1 MSRSLAPDAVIAGRA
16 LRACVLRSP
25 HDAPSAA
32 PVMDIAHA
40 IRRALRRAEEGKTL
54 SIDEAE
60 ALLSARADD
69 LEHLM
74 AIARNVRDAGVGR
87 TVSFS
92 RKVFIPL
99 TRLCRDR
106 CGYCTFATTPDHL
119 EAAFMTPE
127 QVLEVA
133 RAGAAAGCKEALFT
147 LGDRPESRW
156 PEARAWLAERGYAST
171 LDYVRAVA
179 VRVIEETGLLP
190 HLNPGVMSWEEM
202 ARLKPVA
209 PSMGMMLETTS
220 ERLYRTP
227 GAAHYGSPD
236 KNPLVRLRVIEDAGR
251 LAIPF
256 TTGILIG
263 IGETARERIESLLAL
278 RALARQYGHIQE
290 VIIQNFVAKPLTA
303 MADQPDAA
311 PGDYLATIAAARI
324 LLGPRATV
332 QAPPNLSD
340 ERFPQLL
347 DAGINDWGGV
357 SPITP
362 DHVNPEK
369 PWPQIE
375 RLRAETQARGYA
387 LRERLTIYPSY
398 AVQADPWIDGRVLAA
413 VEALRAPDGY
423 AREDARPRGV
433 PWQAPDVVL
442 KKALNGALRLIED
455 SESAMQDLERG
466 LRADTNTIHGNWDA
480 LEVDRSRAWASRP
493 ARNPADVTAALRRA
507 EAGIVPTDEEALA
520 LFEAEGDAL
529 EHLCRIADDMRREAI
544 GDVVTYVINRNIN
557 FTNICYVG
565 CRFCAFAQ
573 RRDDTD
579 AYFLSNDEV
588 ASRAQEAW
596 DWGATEVCIQGG
608 IHPDLPGDYYFDVL
622 RAIKERVPEMHI
634 HAFSP
639 MEVLN
644 GAARLGISFTEWLS
658 EAKHAGLGST
668 PGTAAEILDDDVR
681 WVLTKGKLPADTWEQ
696 IIRTAH
702 GLGIR
707 STSTIMYGHVDA
719 PPHWVGHLRRI
730 RMIQEETGGFTE
742 FVPLPF
748 VHQNAPIYLA
758 GKARAGATIE
768 ENRRMH
774 AIARIMLAGAVDNI
788 QVSWVKLGIPGSQLM
803 LQGGCNDFGGTL
815 MEETISRMAGAN
827 HGIKV
832 EPEQFNAAIAEIGR
846 TPAVRTTL
854 YDSIR
859 PVEPVD
865 V

>member
-1 MSRSLAPDAVIAGRA
+1 
-16 LRACVLRSP
+16 
-25 HDAPSAA
+25 
-32 PVMDIAHA
+32 MDVAHA
-40 IRRALRRAEEGKTL
+40 VRRALRRADEGKTL
-54 SIDEAE
+54 SLDEAE
-60 ALLSARADD
+60 ALLSARHDD

-74 AIARNVRDAGVGR
+74 AIARRVRDAGVGR
-87 TVSFS
+87 TVSYS

-106 CGYCTFATTPDHL
+106 CGYCTFATTPERLDAPFL
-119 EAAFMTPE
+119 SPE
-127 QVLEVA
+127 EVLDIA

-156 PEARAWLAERGYAST
+156 PEARAWLAARGYAST
-171 LDYVRAVA
+171 LDYVRAMA
-179 VRVIEETGLLP
+179 ILVIEETGLLP

-236 KNPLVRLRVIEDAGR
+236 KKPSVRLRVIEDAGR

-263 IGETARERIESLLAL
+263 IGETARERTESLFAL
-278 RALARQYGHIQE
+278 RAPARQYGHIQE
-290 VIIQNFVAKPLTA
+290 VIVQNFVAKPLTA
-303 MADQPDAA
+303 MASQPDAA
-311 PGDYLATIAAARI
+311 HDDYLATIALARI

-332 QAPPNLSD
+332 QSPPNLSD
-340 ERFPQLL
+340 ERFPELL

-357 SPITP
+357 SPVTI

-375 RLRAETQARGYA
+375 RLRAETEARGSV

-398 AVQADPWIDGRVLAA
+398 AIQPDPWIDGRVLGA

-423 AREDARPRGV
+423 ARADAQPRGV

-442 KKALNGALRLIED
+442 KKALSGSIRLIEN
-455 SESAMQDLERG
+455 SESATDDLERG
-466 LRADTNTIHGNWDA
+466 LRADTNVIHGNWDA
-480 LEVDRSRAWASRP
+480 LEVGVSRAWASRP
-493 ARNPADVTAALRRA
+493 ARNPGEMNTALARADSGAILS
-507 EAGIVPTDEEALA
+507 EEEALT

-529 EHLCRIADDMRREAI
+529 EQLCRIADDMRRDAV

-573 RRDDTD
+573 RRDDAD

-588 ASRAQEAW
+588 AARAQEAW

-608 IHPDLPGDYYFDVL
+608 IHPDLPGDYYFDLL
-622 RAIKERVPEMHI
+622 RAIKARVPAMHI

-644 GAARLGISFTEWLS
+644 GASRLGISFAEWLT
-658 EAKHAGLGST
+658 EAKRAGLGST

-707 STSTIMYGHVDA
+707 SSSTIMYGHVDA

-730 RMIQEETGGFTE
+730 RAIQEDTGGFTE

-758 GKARAGATIE
+758 GKARAGATIA

-774 AIARIMLAGAVDNI
+774 AMARIMLHGVVDNI
-788 QVSWVKLGIPGSQLM
+788 QVSWVKLGIPGSQVM

-832 EPEQFNAAIAEIGR
+832 EPDQFNAAISEIGR
-846 TPAVRTTL
+846 IPAVRTTL
-854 YDSIR
+854 YDAIR
-859 PVEPVD
+859 VVEPVD

>member
-1 MSRSLAPDAVIAGRA
+1 
-16 LRACVLRSP
+16 
-25 HDAPSAA
+25 
-32 PVMDIAHA
+32 
-40 IRRALRRAEEGKTL
+40 
-54 SIDEAE
+54 
-60 ALLSARADD
+60 
-69 LEHLM
+69 M
-74 AIARNVRDAGVGR
+74 AI
-87 TVSFS
+87 
-92 RKVFIPL
+92 L
-99 TRLCRDR
+99 
-106 CGYCTFATTPDHL
+106 
-119 EAAFMTPE
+119 
-127 QVLEVA
+127 
-133 RAGAAAGCKEALFT
+133 
-147 LGDRPESRW
+147 
-156 PEARAWLAERGYAST
+156 
-171 LDYVRAVA
+171 
-179 VRVIEETGLLP
+179 VIEETGLLP

-236 KNPLVRLRVIEDAGR
+236 KKPSVRLRVIEDAGR

-263 IGETARERIESLLAL
+263 IGETARERTESLFAL
-278 RALARQYGHIQE
+278 RAPARQYGHIQE
-290 VIIQNFVAKPLTA
+290 VIVQNFVAKPLTA
-303 MADQPDAA
+303 MASQPDAA
-311 PGDYLATIAAARI
+311 HDDYLATIALARI

-340 ERFPQLL
+340 ERFPELL

-357 SPITP
+357 SPVTI

-375 RLRAETQARGYA
+375 RLRAETEARGSV

-398 AVQADPWIDGRVLAA
+398 AIQPDPWIDGRVLGA

-423 AREDARPRGV
+423 ARADAQPRGV

-442 KKALNGALRLIED
+442 KKALSGSIRLIEN
-455 SESAMQDLERG
+455 SESATDDLERG
-466 LRADTNTIHGNWDA
+466 LRADTNVIHGNWDA
-480 LEVDRSRAWASRP
+480 LEVGVSRAWASRP
-493 ARNPADVTAALRRA
+493 ARNPGEMNTALARADSGAILS
-507 EAGIVPTDEEALA
+507 EEEALT

-529 EHLCRIADDMRREAI
+529 EQLCRIADDMRRDAV

-573 RRDDTD
+573 RRDDAD

-588 ASRAQEAW
+588 AARAQEAW

-608 IHPDLPGDYYFDVL
+608 IHPDLPGDYYFDLL
-622 RAIKERVPEMHI
+622 RAIKARVPAMHI

-644 GAARLGISFTEWLS
+644 GASRLGISFAEWLT
-658 EAKHAGLGST
+658 EAKRAGLGST

-707 STSTIMYGHVDA
+707 SSSTIMYGHVDA

-730 RMIQEETGGFTE
+730 RAIQEDTGGFTE

-758 GKARAGATIE
+758 GKARAGATIA

-774 AIARIMLAGAVDNI
+774 AMARIMLHGVVDNI
-788 QVSWVKLGIPGSQLM
+788 QVSWVKLGIPGSQVM

-832 EPEQFNAAIAEIGR
+832 EPDQFNAAISEIGR
-846 TPAVRTTL
+846 IPAVRTTL
-854 YDSIR
+854 YDAIR
-859 PVEPVD
+859 VVEPVD